1 MTVCEAEVVHRP
13 AFHPQIRPFGRTC
26 GPLPSPSRHAE
37 AVTEPLL
44 RRSALA
50 AGHTDAELRRAVRR
64 GELQR
69 LTPGVYLDAD
79 GAQLLDDVGRH
90 RLLAR
95 TVGTG
100 LRPAAA
106 ISHVSAAVLHEFDVW
121 QTDLALI
128 HTTNGRS
135 AGGRRGPTRHVH
147 AAVLGGDVVQLDG
160 VRVTSPA
167 RTVVDLAR
175 TLPVEEA
182 VVVGDSALRRYPGLD
197 FHAHFDAPRAGIAA
211 ARRVVGFLD
220 ARSESPGESL
230 SRLRL
235 RDAGLPAPVLQPV
248 IHTPGGVFVARVDF
262 FWEQWGLVGEFDGMV
277 KYGTVDDVRAEKHR
291 EDALRDLG
299 LQVVR
304 WTWPELF
311 RFDVV
316 VERLRRAVY
325 RSRSAPGH
333 PL

>member
-1 MTVCEAEVVHRP
+1 M
-13 AFHPQIRPFGRTC
+13 
-26 GPLPSPSRHAE
+26 
-37 AVTEPLL
+37 TEPLL

-79 GAQLLDDVGRH
+79 GVQLLDDVGRH

-106 ISHVSAAVLHEFDVW
+106 ISHISAAVLHEFDVW

-135 AGGRRGPTRHVH
+135 AGGRRGPTRYVH

-167 RTVVDLAR
+167 RTVDLAR

-182 VVVGDSALRRYPGLD
+182 VVVGDSVLRRYPDLD
-197 FHAHFDAPRAGIAA
+197 FRAHFDAPRAGIAA

-235 RDAGLPAPVLQPV
+235 RDAGLPAPVLQRT

-316 VERLRRAVY
+316 VERLRRAVH
-325 RSRSAPGH
+325 RSRSAPSH